1 MSQENVEVI
10 KRANAALNGGDIDA
24 AVQDY
29 APDATVRDLLKG
41 PDQPTVVTG
50 IEAMRQVWAL
60 WIEAF
65 DELSADVQEFIDA
78 ENAVVCAVHWHGRGK
93 TSGMNID
100 VDQFDVFEFADGK
113 IVRATLGYRS
123 KAEALEAVGRTP
135 AA

>member
-1 MSQENVEVI
+1 MLPS
-10 KRANAALNGGDIDA
+10 KTTL
-24 AVQDY
+24 
-29 APDATVRDLLKG
+29 PTPTVRDLLKG

-78 ENAVVCAVHWHGRGK
+78 KNAVVCAVHWHGRGK